1 MGGGGGR
8 GRLSFW
14 PIRTLTDHLKSIFTP
29 KLEIEIASLLTM
41 FCQGTSKKPVQLG
54 KVSW

>member
-1 MGGGGGR
+1 MGGGGER

-29 KLEIEIASLLTM
+29 KLEIEIANLLTM